1 MAKKNNKGKIKNNTD
16 SSIAVNRRAFYNY
29 EILKKIEVGIILTGT
44 EIKSVRDHKVDLR
57 DAYAKD
63 ISGEM
68 WLFNSHISAYANATY
83 NNHDPKRDRKLLLH
97 RLQIDELSLTVAQ
110 KGFTL
115 VPLRMYLKKNVAKL
129 ELGLATGKRQYDKRR
144 TIRDREMDRE
154 ARRSMKIFDQS

>member
-1 MAKKNNKGKIKNNTD
+1 MAKQNSKRNKNGQAD

-29 EILKKIEVGIILTGT
+29 EILRKMEVGIILTGT

-63 ISGEM
+63 VQGEM
-68 WLFNSHISAYANATY
+68 WLFNSHISTYANATY

-97 RLQIDELSLTVAQ
+97 RSQINELSLTVAQ

-115 VPLRMYLKKNVAKL
+115 VPLRMYIKKNVAKL
-129 ELGLATGKRQYDKRR
+129 ELGLATGKRQFDKRR

>member
-1 MAKKNNKGKIKNNTD
+1 MCIRD

-29 EILKKIEVGIILTGT
+29 EILKRLEVGIMLTGT

-63 ISGEM
+63 VQGEM

-97 RLQIDELSLTVAQ
+97 RGQIDELSLTLAQ
-110 KGFTL
+110 KGYTL
-115 VPLRMYLKKNVAKL
+115 VPLRMYLKRNVAKL
-129 ELGLATGKRQYDKRR
+129 ELGLATGKRQFDKRR

-154 ARRSMKIFDQS
+154 ARRSMKTFAQS

>member
-1 MAKKNNKGKIKNNTD
+1 MAKPKTKKKNQQDN
-16 SSIAVNRRAFYNY
+16 SIAVNRRAFYNY
-29 EILKKIEVGIILTGT
+29 EILKRLEVGIMLTGT

-63 ISGEM
+63 VQGEM

-97 RLQIDELSLTVAQ
+97 RGQIDELSLTLAQ
-110 KGFTL
+110 KGYTL
-115 VPLRMYLKKNVAKL
+115 VPLRMYLKRNVAKL
-129 ELGLATGKRQYDKRR
+129 ELGLATGKRQFDKRR

-154 ARRSMKIFDQS
+154 ARRSMKTFAQS

>member
-1 MAKKNNKGKIKNNTD
+1 MARKKNKGKSKNDTD

>member
-1 MAKKNNKGKIKNNTD
+1 MAKKNNKGKIKNDTD

-83 NNHDPKRDRKLLLH
+83 NNHDPVRERKLLLSKSDI
-97 RLQIDELSLTVAQ
+97 RKIDAKFKE
-110 KGFTL
+110 KGL
-115 VPLRMYLKKNVAKL
+115 AIIPLRLFVNSRGFAKL
-129 ELGLATGKRQYDKRR
+129 EIALAKGKKIHDKRDSIKDKDIKR
-144 TIRDREMDRE
+144 ELDRI
-154 ARRSMKIFDQS
+154 KY